1 MNYASLKAAIQ
12 AVIKQNGNEEITGD
26 LLQQS
31 LLAMINALGVGYQF
45 VGVATPA
52 TNPTIGDEKIMYI
65 AVDSGTYSNFVTPA
79 VTLDGSQIAIFLY
92 STSWSAILLNVP
104 NGAYIATELAKKVD
118 KVAGKGLSTNDFT
131 DVLKA
136 RLENSLVT
144 SDIVQSLGDDETKV
158 ISQAAMTEILL
169 NYARIDGYYSSLIA
183 GAAENLVGRGSVPAL
198 FTFRT
203 TGGSADVGSGT
214 AQIKKLYGNSIVWN
228 SMVKNGNFANT
239 NDWVAESGVTFTV
252 ADGVAHITKSTSA
265 NNGIRQVTPYIA
277 NHKYLLSVQVYCE
290 TATTIRITYTGNVS
304 VTKNIE
310 AGKWETISGIAS
322 DTSDKSNI
330 YILEV
335 GETGHEFLAKSVKS
349 FDLTLMLGTGNE
361 PATVAEFET
370 LYWLKYYAFNPGQIV
385 NNGAA
390 GIKTVGFNQWDEI
403 AELGGINV
411 QGQNVNTYTDRLRG
425 KNYIPV
431 FPQTTYYF
439 KTKSGLASGDVF
451 FYDANKTFI
460 SALFGK
466 GNNTFITPSNCH
478 YIRIALT
485 AYYGTTYNNDVCINL
500 SWSGYRNG
508 EYEPYW
514 ERTINLPLTTMTGKL
529 NGEGE
534 SVVIAPDGWMSA
546 GDARFVGIIEN
557 GMLTKVEKHVKQVD
571 METLAWS
578 AATSTET
585 VQRFMA
591 PLTGAKSVA
600 FTYDVANLLS
610 SRFVTKSIQS
620 LNAGNGG
627 DIGQYSTNVYCSAP
641 LGTYADAD
649 AFKAA
654 MDGVKLNYEL
664 ATPEVYVL
672 DEPINMN
679 YSEDDFG
686 TEERLPADTADNVSA
701 PIFFDVQYPMNA
713 VDMLRRLGINY
724 IKKESTDHIL
734 QAFVNAGIIGSYTL
748 TYNATND
755 DYDCVV
761 TAPVTP

>member
-158 ISQAAMTEILL
+158 ISQAAMTAILL

-228 SMVKNGNFANT
+228 QLFKGNN
-239 NDWVAESGVTFTV
+239 NSRSIVGVDFTV
-252 ADGVAHITKSTSA
+252 TNGHYVGSGTANSTSTA
-265 NNGIRQVTPYIA
+265 SLLSGGDSTALVVG
-277 NHKYLLSVQVYCE
+277 HKYYVHYSGSHSGC
-290 TATTIRITYTGNVS
+290 TIRFYDGSSYSNNLTGSVIITAVGTNNANYTLKADSEGASIS
-304 VTKNIE
+304 V
-310 AGKWETISGIAS
+310 
-322 DTSDKSNI
+322 DC
-330 YILEV
+330 YLFFV
-335 GETGHEFLAKSVKS
+335 
-349 FDLTLMLGTGNE
+349 DLTLAFGAGKE
-361 PATVAEFET
+361 PATVEEFEA
-370 LYWLKYYAFNPGQIV
+370 LYYLNYYAHNPGAIK
-385 NNGAA
+385 NTTAI
-390 GIKTVGFNQWDEI
+390 GIKTVGFNQWDE
-403 AELGGINV
+403 EWEVG
-411 QGQNVNTYTDRLRG
+411 TYDFDTGAKVDSSTQIRS
-425 KNYIPV
+425 KNYTPV
-431 FPQTTYYF
+431 FPSTNYCFTN
-439 KTKSGLASGDVF
+439 KSARISQIF
-451 FYDANKTFI
+451 WYDANKNFI
-460 SALFGK
+460 GRVANSSDSI
-466 GNNTFITPSNCH
+466 FITTSPANARFMNFLCPSV
-478 YIRIALT
+478 
-485 AYYGTTYNNDVCINL
+485 YGTTYNNDVCINL

-514 ERTINLPLTTMTGKL
+514 ERTINLALTTMTGKL
-529 NGEGE
+529 LDAQGQPTGE

-571 METLAWS
+571 LGTLTYTKNTSYAHALFYATLPITPAAPS
-578 AATSTET
+578 INVLCAKYVSAPNVTNATSYDKICYIRANGTVGITDDSFGSADAAT
-585 VQRFMA
+585 
-591 PLTGAKSVA
+591 
-600 FTYDVANLLS
+600 
-610 SRFVTKSIQS
+610 
-620 LNAGNGG
+620 
-627 DIGQYSTNVYCSAP
+627 
-641 LGTYADAD
+641 
-649 AFKAA
+649 FKAA
-654 MDGVKLNYEL
+654 MDGVMMNYEL

-686 TEERLPADTADNVSA
+686 TEERLPADTANNVSA

-724 IKKESTDHIL
+724 IKKESMDHIL

-748 TYNATND
+748 TYNTTND

-761 TAPVTP
+761 TAPPVEP